1 MQENSFG
8 QVRPLENLLLSW
20 LNPPVA
26 KHRAR
31 FHARFDVRQLP
42 LQDVLEFRTRQ
53 LRERHAGTE
62 CLLRLDWL
70 PQIRRIADRWRNKLA
85 QSRQGTLWTFP
96 NELRL
101 RVHRPA
107 GDRRRQAGCKSA
119 GKYSSRP
126 TLESYAPQ
134 RNPA

>member
-42 LQDVLEFRTRQ
+42 LQDVLEFLTRQ

-70 PQIRRIADRWRNKLA
+70 PQIRRIADLWRNKLA
-85 QSRQGTLWTFP
+85 QSRQVTLCTFP
-96 NELRL
+96 NELSL
-101 RVHRPA
+101 CVHRPA
-107 GDRRRQAGCKSA
+107 VVRLRHAVFKS
-119 GKYSSRP
+119 
-126 TLESYAPQ
+126 
-134 RNPA
+134 